1 MGNVA
6 AITGVVFL
14 LAGMTL
20 VALLGGRRSRSWI
33 PYVGVLLAVLGL
45 GIELAGAVSAA

>member
-6 AITGVVFL
+6 AIAGVVLL
-14 LAGMTL
+14 LAGITL
-20 VALLGGRRSRSWI
+20 VALLGDRRSRSWI
-33 PYVGVLLAVLGL
+33 PYFGILLAVLGL